1 MNSLF
6 QNGTAN
12 QEKNKGH
19 FRKSIEKKKEKMR
32 LKDASVLFALEVI
45 VQFELSMPNSDN
57 TYGMKEIFPNNQ
69 KGDYLA
75 ATWIGVSSES
85 DVTLAAVLFLAAKS
99 SRFC

>member
-45 VQFELSMPNSDN
+45 V
-57 TYGMKEIFPNNQ
+57 
-69 KGDYLA
+69 
-75 ATWIGVSSES
+75 
-85 DVTLAAVLFLAAKS
+85 
-99 SRFC
+99 